1 MFEMGKL
8 RCMEPTKTD
17 SRISPTRYPYILRKL
32 IIKMCPAP
40 VNDASPRGFII
51 PIGGGEDREKEM
63 QIHRKFV
70 ELSGGSDADIV
81 VIPTASQLESTGPD
95 YNDIFRELGAGK
107 VEFLPITNRADC
119 DNPDFAKML
128 DRATGIFMTGG
139 NQLRLS
145 TILGGTL
152 VAQKIRRQNAA
163 GVPVAGT
170 SAGASIMSEH
180 MIAGG
185 ASNATPAEDSVNL
198 APGMGLTNAVIIDQH
213 FTQRNRLG
221 RLLAASSYNPFLIG
235 LGIDEDTAAFISAD
249 NVLEVV
255 GSGTV
260 TVVDASA
267 LTYSS
272 MWQAGR
278 GEALSLLGLK
288 IHVMGE
294 GCRYDLVSHFAYPPV
309 EHTAS
314 CSIPSVTD
322 ETYAKG
328 NTAKENS

>member
-1 MFEMGKL
+1 
-8 RCMEPTKTD
+8 
-17 SRISPTRYPYILRKL
+17 
-32 IIKMCPAP
+32 MCPAL
-40 VNDASPRGFII
+40 VNDNQKRGFII
-51 PIGGGEDREKEM
+51 PIGGGEDRVKEM
-63 QIHRKFV
+63 QIHRRFV
-70 ELSGGSDADIV
+70 ELSGGADADIV
-81 VIPTASQLESTGPD
+81 VIPTASQVESTGPD

-107 VEFLPITNRADC
+107 VEFLPITSRADC
-119 DNPDFAKML
+119 DNPSFAKML

-185 ASNATPAEDSVNL
+185 PSNASPTEDAVNL

-221 RLLAASSYNPFLIG
+221 RLLSASSYNPFLIG
-235 LGIDEDTAAFISAD
+235 LGVDEDTAAFIGPD
-249 NVLEVV
+249 NVFEVV

-272 MWQAGR
+272 MWQASS
-278 GEALSLLGLK
+278 GESLSLLGLK
-288 IHVMGE
+288 LDVMGE
-294 GCRYDLVSHFAYPPV
+294 GCRYDLNNRHAYPPDKN
-309 EHTAS
+309 TGF
-314 CSIPSVTD
+314 CSLPAATV
-322 ETYAKG
+322 KG
-328 NTAKENS
+328 GK